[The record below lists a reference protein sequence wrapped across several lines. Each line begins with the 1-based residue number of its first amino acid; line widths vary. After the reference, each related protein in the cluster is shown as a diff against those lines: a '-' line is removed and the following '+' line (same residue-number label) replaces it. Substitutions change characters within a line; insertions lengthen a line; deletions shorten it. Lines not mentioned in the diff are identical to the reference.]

1 MWNGGVTV
9 NLPTLNSS
17 EDTYKTKINEY
28 IENKLLH
35 APSPSIYLGKV
46 LDNLH
51 DGGDSRT
58 KLDGYEGTY
67 GLSIEDLSDKQ
78 KSGISS
84 RPLPVFEANTPNSN
98 ILSYSFDQEAMS
110 FASMTR
116 NLGTLPKND
125 EDKMRTLIKKELG
138 GLASRYPGSKFLEE
152 TGREFD
158 LDKLSDNLMDT
169 LFVESRQGLDFS
181 DTNPDTIFE
190 RIIPYLR
197 FFWNLSI
204 IGGTRGTIKTLPMF
218 TLSDNAILRQ
228 LCIINIYKN
237 PTIQSTHASLELYN
251 TTYSGL
257 YNMLGFNHVINGA
270 ETYSEFDVLKIG
282 LPPKQKMKQTK
293 FDLPPW
299 VDPIYFDKE
308 GNPTT
313 EENAYWTR
321 PGYSDTPM

>member
-1 MWNGGVTV
+1 
-9 NLPTLNSS
+9 
-17 EDTYKTKINEY
+17 
-28 IENKLLH
+28 
-35 APSPSIYLGKV
+35 
-46 LDNLH
+46 
-51 DGGDSRT
+51 
-58 KLDGYEGTY
+58 
-67 GLSIEDLSDKQ
+67 
-78 KSGISS
+78 
-84 RPLPVFEANTPNSN
+84 
-98 ILSYSFDQEAMS
+98 
-110 FASMTR
+110 
-116 NLGTLPKND
+116 
-125 EDKMRTLIKKELG
+125 
-138 GLASRYPGSKFLEE
+138 
-152 TGREFD
+152 
-158 LDKLSDNLMDT
+158 
-169 LFVESRQGLDFS
+169 
-181 DTNPDTIFE
+181 
-190 RIIPYLR
+190 
-197 FFWNLSI
+197 
-204 IGGTRGTIKTLPMF
+204 MF